1 MKSSVPATRSSTA
14 VARGTFVVRDKFE
27 KPRGSKVKADG
38 LTMELDDDSY
48 ADISAIPALP
58 SFTAEGHVT
67 EHRYIGSP
75 GRSSRPAEPTTP
87 LAELQAR
94 AVRVRAALENC
105 RGCRLYHPNWSDENG
120 NSPRRPL
127 ANTSRLGATLWLL
140 LRRCR
145 GQWSSERRSRLI
157 SLKLYCR

>member
-14 VARGTFVVRDKFE
+14 AARATIVVRDKFE

-58 SFTAEGHVT
+58 SFKAEGHVT

-75 GRSSRPAEPTTP
+75 VRSSRPVEPTTP

-94 AVRVRAALENC
+94 AVRVRAAFEVQ
-105 RGCRLYHPNWSDENG
+105 
-120 NSPRRPL
+120 
-127 ANTSRLGATLWLL
+127 L
-140 LRRCR
+140 LR
-145 GQWSSERRSRLI
+145 L
-157 SLKLYCR
+157 LAV